1 MPRRLWGRDTELEVL
16 RECLDNGG
24 SGLSSM
30 VVVAGPAGI
39 GKTSLLESMAAM
51 GAADGRTIGWAR
63 GLATGGAP
71 PFWLFHQLLGPRPY
85 EGGDRFALFEAVYAD
100 VAALAPAVFLVDDL
114 QWVDESPLRAITYL
128 LRRIAADD
136 VLLAASL
143 RTDDLRDGWPAV
155 GAELMAETTLR
166 RVEVRALDDQD
177 SAGCLSAA
185 AGVDLPAD
193 IVDKALGL
201 AGGNPFY
208 LTELGRTWRAHGSL
222 RVPASVV
229 GIIAQR
235 LSKLT
240 NAAQDLLLAA
250 AVLGEEAEIAIVAR
264 CVRREPVECLAEFQE
279 SLEAGLIARAGVG
292 RVQFAHGLVR
302 SALLQ
307 CLPLQRTITLH
318 ERAAAAIEE
327 LHAAAILPYA
337 ADLARHWAEVATVG
351 DWEPAVHWA
360 SQAADFALQAL
371 AFEDASRL
379 YGLALACGA
388 GHSSAKARAELMLA
402 RTTADL
408 RAGRMSAAR
417 DGCRESAAVA
427 RRLGDGDLLAAAALN
442 LEAIGD
448 RAWDR
453 EVRDR
458 CTDALALA
466 PASRLAL
473 RARLLSRLAESLM
486 YDGVWGGALSA
497 STQALELAEQSGDD
511 EALTAAYRA
520 RQLAV
525 SGPDHRAERWDLSG
539 RMTELG
545 QRLRRPE
552 VEMWGRLWR
561 IDVYWERGALAS
573 IAAEVTK
580 LRLCVQRVGSLTA
593 RWHLLVTQAAL
604 AQAEG
609 EFCDALRL
617 GAEAADVMASM
628 QHPGGVGAF
637 MSLLGAIGHHCGPDP
652 MTLEPPRDLVLPGE
666 MRAELFV
673 YLGPAFS
680 LTEVG
685 RLDEARLLYQRTGP
699 ASGWDVP
706 PFFRLAVFYAGAQ
719 IALGLGLADD
729 IAFFRTVLEP
739 YRCGHIVGGA
749 GTGSYMGPVE
759 LVLGRCA
766 AASGDLTTAEADL
779 RTAAQVCREIGAV
792 PFAVESDV
800 ELGCVLTAL
809 GREVEGRR
817 LFAAAEPVARRL
829 GMTPWV
835 ERIHALTT
843 RADPLTPR
851 EREVARLVA
860 LGRSNREIAAGLVLS
875 ERTVA
880 NHVQHVLTK
889 LGFTRRGQ
897 IAAWLHQPE

>member
-1 MPRRLWGRDTELEVL
+1 
-16 RECLDNGG
+16 
-24 SGLSSM
+24 
-30 VVVAGPAGI
+30 
-39 GKTSLLESMAAM
+39 M
-51 GAADGRTIGWAR
+51 GAADGRTIRWSR

-71 PFWLFHQLLGPRPY
+71 PFWLFQELLGPRPSV
-85 EGGDRFALFEAVYAD
+85 GDDRFAFFEAIYAD
-100 VAALAPAVFLVDDL
+100 LAALAPALFLVDDL
-114 QWVDESPLRAITYL
+114 QWVDESSLRALTYL
-128 LRRIAADD
+128 LRRLIGDD
-136 VLLAASL
+136 VVMAASL
-143 RTDDLRDGWPAV
+143 RTDDLRDGWCAA
-155 GAELMAETTLR
+155 GADLMAETTLR
-166 RVEVRALDDQD
+166 RVDVRVLDDGD
-177 SAGCLSAA
+177 SAGCLAAA
-185 AGVDLPAD
+185 AGVELPSD
-193 IVDKALGL
+193 VVEKALGL

-240 NAAQDLLLAA
+240 STAQDLLLAA
-250 AVLGEEAEIAIVAR
+250 AVLGEEAEIAVVAR
-264 CVRREPVECLAEFQE
+264 CVRREAVECLAEFQE

-292 RVQFAHGLVR
+292 RVRFAHGLVR
-302 SALLQ
+302 SALLEN
-307 CLPLQRTITLH
+307 LSLQRTIALH
-318 ERAAAAIEE
+318 ERAAVAIEE
-327 LHAAAILPYA
+327 LHADAILPYA

-351 DWEPAVHWA
+351 EWEPAVRWA

-388 GHSSAKARAELMLA
+388 GHLSDQARARLLLA

-427 RRLGDGDLLAAAALN
+427 RRHGDEDLLAAAALN

-458 CTDALALA
+458 CTDALALVS
-466 PASRLAL
+466 ASRPAL
-473 RARLLSRLAESLM
+473 RARLLSRLAETLM
-486 YDGVWGGALSA
+486 YDGVWDGALSA
-497 STQALELAEQSGDD
+497 STQALDLAEQSGDD
-511 EALTAAYRA
+511 EALIAAYRA

-525 SGPDHRAERWDLSG
+525 SGPEHQAERWDLSG

-561 IDVYWERGALAS
+561 IDVFWERGALAS

-580 LRLCVQRVGSLTA
+580 LRPCVLRVGSLTA

-604 AQAEG
+604 AQAHGQFESAVR
-609 EFCDALRL
+609 F
-617 GAEAADVMASM
+617 GAEAADMMLSM
-628 QHPGGVGAF
+628 EHPGGIGAF
-637 MSLLGAIGHHCGPDP
+637 MSLLGAIGHHRGPDP
-652 MTLEPPRDLVLPGE
+652 LSLEPPQHLVQDQGE
-666 MRAELFV
+666 MRSELFV
-673 YLGPAFS
+673 HLGPAVS
-680 LTEVG
+680 LTEAG
-685 RLDEARLLYQRTGP
+685 RFDEAQLLYQRTGP
-699 ASGWDVP
+699 VSRWDVP
-706 PFFRLAVFYAGAQ
+706 PFFHLDALCAGAQ
-719 IALGLGLADD
+719 IALGLGLAED
-729 IAFFRTVLEP
+729 IAFFRAGLE
-739 YRCGHIVGGA
+739 RFRGGHVVGGA

-759 LVLGRCA
+759 LILGRCA
-766 AASGDLTTAEADL
+766 AAGGDLTTAEADL
-779 RTAAQVCREIGAV
+779 RTAARICRDIGAV
-792 PFAVESDV
+792 AFAVESDV
-800 ELGCVLTAL
+800 ELGRVLSAL

-817 LFAAAEPVARRL
+817 LVAAAGPVARRL

-835 ERIHALTT
+835 ERIEALTAQ
-843 RADPLTPR
+843 ADPLTPR
-851 EREVARLVA
+851 EREIARLVA

-889 LGFTRRGQ
+889 LGFTRRAQ